1 MSASVVSISSRSPL
15 PSVETRVGKRRPAAG
30 RWGLRTTA
38 IVYLGAMI
46 VVPVVAVVARGMSQG
61 LDGVVTALSAPGAMS
76 ALRLTLFMAA
86 LTAVLNA
93 LFGTLIAYALVRFE
107 FPGKTLLGM
116 IVDLPLAIPTL
127 VTGVMLTV
135 LYGPGSAFGSALQQ
149 AGLQVIFA
157 PPGILLA
164 LLFVT
169 LPFVIR
175 TVQPVLLEL
184 DEGEEEAAYLL
195 GATGGTVFRRVILPA
210 LRPAITAGALL
221 TFARALGEFGSIVIV
236 SGNLPGTLTSP
247 VYIFQLTSQ
256 FRYEEAAAI
265 ATVLFAISFLLV
277 LVTDRLLKK
286 GSEAL

>member
-15 PSVETRVGKRRPAAG
+15 PITGKRRPATG

-46 VVPVVAVVARGMSQG
+46 VLPVVAVVTRGLSQG
-61 LDGVVTALSAPGAMS
+61 LGGVAAALSAPGALE
-76 ALRLTLFMAA
+76 ALRLTVMMAA

-93 LFGTLIAYALVRFE
+93 LFGTLVAYALVRYE
-107 FPGKTLLGM
+107 FFGKAVVGM

-127 VTGVMLTV
+127 VTGVMLAA
-135 LYGPGSAFGSALQQ
+135 LYGPGSAFGSALQDM
-149 AGLQVIFA
+149 GLQIIFA

-195 GATGGTVFRRVILPA
+195 GAGGATVFRKVIFPA
-210 LRPAITAGALL
+210 LRPAVIAGALL

-247 VYIFQLTSQ
+247 VYIFQLSSQ

-265 ATVLFAISFLLV
+265 ATVLFAISFLMV
-277 LVTDRLLKK
+277 LITDRLLKQR
-286 GSEAL
+286 GEIQ

>member
-1 MSASVVSISSRSPL
+1 M
-15 PSVETRVGKRRPAAG
+15 
-30 RWGLRTTA
+30 TA

-46 VVPVVAVVARGMSQG
+46 VLPVVAVVARGMSQG
-61 LDGVVTALSAPGAMS
+61 LGGVVTALSAPGAMS
-76 ALRLTLFMAA
+76 ALRLTLVMAA

-93 LFGTLIAYALVRFE
+93 LFGTLVAYSLVRFE

-127 VTGVMLTV
+127 VTGIMLTV
-135 LYGPGSAFGSALQQ
+135 LYGPGSAFGSTLQE

-175 TVQPVLLEL
+175 TVQPVILEL

-195 GATGGTVFRRVILPA
+195 GAGGGTVFRRVILPA

-256 FRYEEAAAI
+256 FRYEEAAAV

-277 LVTDRLLKK
+277 LVTDRLLKQ
-286 GSEAL
+286 GREAL